1 MPDRLD
7 RQVSVHDYAAV
18 LAEGRSWKATLEQ

>member
-1 MPDRLD
+1 MPDGLD

-18 LAEGRSWKATLEQ
+18 LAKGRSWKVSLEH